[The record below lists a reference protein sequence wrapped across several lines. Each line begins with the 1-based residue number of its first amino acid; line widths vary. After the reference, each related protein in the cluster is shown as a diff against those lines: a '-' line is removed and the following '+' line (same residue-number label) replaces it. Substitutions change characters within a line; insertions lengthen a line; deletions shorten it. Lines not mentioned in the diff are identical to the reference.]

1 MKNFL
6 TNLSTSKKLAIAA
19 GMLGIIALFI
29 GNPVNENKIFVNAK
43 ELSLSTVKE
52 SDKVELQTLAD
63 WLIKGNADYTLVD
76 LRNEKDYSEYNIPSS
91 INIKMEDLLTS
102 DLMRNQKIILYG
114 DDDISSAQSWF
125 ILKSANYKGVYIL
138 SGGMSGWKNEIL
150 FPRLAFNASPEEV
163 EAFEKIK
170 QVSTYFGGSP
180 QIAVSEGETTTTLDA
195 TPPMPVLPKLTAP
208 PAGQK
213 VKKKKKEG
221 C

>member
-6 TNLSTSKKLAIAA
+6 TKLSSSKKLALVAA
-19 GMLGIIALFI
+19 LLGIMALFI
-29 GNPVNENKIFVNAK
+29 GNPINENKIFVNAK

-52 SDKVELQTLAD
+52 KDKVELQTLAD
-63 WLIKGNADYTLVD
+63 WLIKGNADFTLVD
-76 LRNEKDYSEYNIPSS
+76 LRDEKDYSEYNIPSS

-102 DLMRNQKIILYG
+102 DLMRNQKIILYS
-114 DDDISSAQSWF
+114 DDDIASAQAWF
-125 ILKSANYKGVYIL
+125 ILKSDNYKGVYIL
-138 SGGMSGWKNEIL
+138 SGGMPGWKNEIL
-150 FPRLAFNASPEEV
+150 FPRLAFNASPEQV
-163 EAFEKIK
+163 KAFEKLK

-180 QIAVSEGETTTTLDA
+180 QIAVSEGTTTTTLEA
-195 TPPMPVLPKLTAP
+195 KPPMPVLPKLSAP